1 MLSEALHEEKQGYEL
16 QVKETGGSAANIRL
30 LSLSQDEMD
39 RICNTF
45 DGYVQMTVPAGTYEG
60 IPEVQTLGVKAV
72 LLVSQEV
79 SDAAVYQMCKALFAN
94 IDSFEEQPGLRSD
107 ITLKSASE
115 GIMIPFH
122 AGSSMGGSL
131 GNALIKK

>member
-1 MLSEALHEEKQGYEL
+1 
-16 QVKETGGSAANIRL
+16 
-30 LSLSQDEMD
+30 MD

-72 LLVSQEV
+72 LLVFQEA

-122 AGSSMGGSL
+122 AGSFMGDPL

>member
-16 QVKETGGSAANIRL
+16 QVKETAGSAANIRL

-60 IPEVQTLGVKAV
+60 IPEVQTLSVKAV

-79 SDAAVYQMCKALFAN
+79 SDAAVYQMCKALFTN
-94 IDSFEEQPGLRSD
+94 I
-107 ITLKSASE
+107 SAVV
-115 GIMIPFH
+115 
-122 AGSSMGGSL
+122 
-131 GNALIKK
+131 